1 VAETFAKESFGALFP
16 GSKTKQ
22 VCQVLKILGDVYETR
37 LRPFVP
43 GDLADCIARH
53 VVDRDLFME
62 EPGAEL
68 LSIMLKYSP
77 VRAAFS
83 AELRKLPMKATETQR
98 AWRLWKALR
107 GTVREMSKPKHQ
119 PKLHCGASIGGYTSS
134 IILDGWPSCNVRAL
148 LSQLSRANT

>member
-1 VAETFAKESFGALFP
+1 MVFP
-16 GSKTKQ
+16 GSQTKQ

-83 AELRKLPMKATETQR
+83 AELRKLPKKATETQR

-119 PKLHCGASIGGYTSS
+119 PALYLWSQHWGLHVQHHS
-134 IILDGWPSCNVRAL
+134 GWLAFLQRARPIVPAEPCKHL
-148 LSQLSRANT
+148 NRWVL